1 MDACVEKG
9 CKDKSFNTDG
19 FVAHA
24 KQDFI
29 SRATVKNVK
38 QGSGIVK
45 FYKFNSGYTGV
56 FLWKKGVTGGYFFS
70 QKR

>member
-29 SRATVKNVK
+29 YLK
-38 QGSGIVK
+38 
-45 FYKFNSGYTGV
+45 GYS
-56 FLWKKGVTGGYFFS
+56 KKREAREWHS
-70 QKR
+70 QVL